1 MITRRWTYLLVG
13 IILALPGAVFSQEAR
28 GTQGARGGFFP
39 WWDSPIVN
47 GLDLT
52 DAQRTQIHSVIRDYR
67 GRMLDVRGAVQ
78 KAEHD
83 LDQVFNEDTVD
94 QRRGSEAIDRLTKAR
109 ADMTKSVSEMSLR
122 MRAVLTSQQW
132 QELQR
137 RQREQG
143 ARIENTGRGSGPQRG
158 PGRGRRLAKDGT
170 KAPPRDGSKDSPQ
183 RTAESQSPTPALN
196 QQ

>member
-1 MITRRWTYLLVG
+1 LPV
-13 IILALPGAVFSQEAR
+13 ALSA
-28 GTQGARGGFFP
+28 QGARSGFFP
-39 WWDSPIVN
+39 WWDGPLVS

-52 DAQRTQIHSVIRDYR
+52 DAQRTEIRSVIRDYR
-67 GRMLDVRGAVQ
+67 GKMMEVRGAVQ
-78 KAEHD
+78 KAEGD
-83 LDQVFNEDTVD
+83 LDAVFNEDTVD

-122 MRAVLTSQQW
+122 MRAVLTTQQW

-143 ARIENTGRGSGPQRG
+143 SGLENAGRG
-158 PGRGRRLAKDGT
+158 PGSQKGGGRAHRLAKGG
-170 KAPPRDGSKDSPQ
+170 PKDSPSRPSEAQ
-183 RTAESQSPTPALN
+183 PQPPAPALS

>member
-1 MITRRWTYLLVG
+1 MITRRWKYLLACL
-13 IILALPGAVFSQEAR
+13 ILAIPAALSA
-28 GTQGARGGFFP
+28 QGPRGGLFP
-39 WWDSPIVN
+39 WWDSPMVS

-52 DAQRTQIHSVIRDYR
+52 DAQRAEIRSVIREYR
-67 GRMLDVRGAVQ
+67 GRMVEVRDGVQ
-78 KAEHD
+78 KAESD

-109 ADMTKSVSEMSLR
+109 AEMTKSVSELSLR
-122 MRAVLTSQQW
+122 MRAVLTTQQW

-143 ARIENTGRGSGPQRG
+143 SRIEDAGRGSGQQRG
-158 PGRGRRLAKDGT
+158 SGRGRRLAKSGS
-170 KAPPRDGSKDSPQ
+170 KDGSKDSTARPAEPQ
-183 RTAESQSPTPALN
+183 SQAPASALT

>member
-1 MITRRWTYLLVG
+1 MTTGRWKFLFTCLILLAPAM
-13 IILALPGAVFSQEAR
+13 LSA
-28 GTQGARGGFFP
+28 QGPRGGFFP
-39 WWDSPIVN
+39 WWDSPMVN

-52 DAQRTQIHSVIRDYR
+52 DTQRSQIRSVTQEYR
-67 GRMLDVRGAVQ
+67 GRMLAVRDAV
-78 KAEHD
+78 KNAESD
-83 LDQVFNEDTVD
+83 LDAVFNEDTVD

-122 MRAVLTSQQW
+122 MRAVLTTQQW

-143 ARIENTGRGSGPQRG
+143 SGLENAGRG
-158 PGRGRRLAKDGT
+158 PGSQKGGGRAHRLAKGG
-170 KAPPRDGSKDSPQ
+170 PKDSPSRPSEAQ
-183 RTAESQSPTPALN
+183 PQPPAPALS

>member
-1 MITRRWTYLLVG
+1 MLNAPRSARV
-13 IILALPGAVFSQEAR
+13 VQE
-28 GTQGARGGFFP
+28 
-39 WWDSPIVN
+39 
-47 GLDLT
+47 
-52 DAQRTQIHSVIRDYR
+52 YR
-67 GRMLDVRGAVQ
+67 GRMMEIRGAVQ
-78 KAEHD
+78 KAESD

-137 RQREQG
+137 RQREQQ
-143 ARIENTGRGSGPQRG
+143 ASRIENAGRGSGPQRG
-158 PGRGRRLAKDGT
+158 PGRGRRLAKSNPT
-170 KAPPRDGSKDSPQ
+170 ADSQPQ
-183 RTAESQSPTPALN
+183 TPPALS

>member
-1 MITRRWTYLLVG
+1 MNAHPWKYLLL
-13 IILALPGAVFSQEAR
+13 ILAVPAALSA
-28 GTQGARGGFFP
+28 QGPRSGFFP
-39 WWDSPIVN
+39 WWDSPIVS
-47 GLDLT
+47 GLDLS
-52 DAQRTQIHSVIRDYR
+52 DAQRAEIRSVIGEYR
-67 GRMLDVRGAVQ
+67 GKMQEVRSAVQ
-78 KAEHD
+78 KAESD

-137 RQREQG
+137 RQREQASG
-143 ARIENTGRGSGPQRG
+143 IENAGRGSGPQRG
-158 PGRGRRLAKDGT
+158 PGRGRRLAKAGSKT
-170 KAPPRDGSKDSPQ
+170 PARDGSKDSPTRSTEAQ
-183 RTAESQSPTPALN
+183 PQPPVPALS

>member
-1 MITRRWTYLLVG
+1 MIIRRWTHLLAG
-13 IILALPGAVFSQEAR
+13 LILALPAAVFSQEPR
-28 GTQGARGGFFP
+28 GAQGARGGFFP

-52 DAQRTQIHSVIRDYR
+52 DAQRTQIRTVVQEYR
-67 GRMLDVRGAVQ
+67 GRMMEVRGAVQ
-78 KAEHD
+78 KAEND

-122 MRAVLTSQQW
+122 MRAVLTPQQW
-132 QELQR
+132 QEL

-143 ARIENTGRGSGPQRG
+143 SRVENAGRGSGTKRG
-158 PGRGRRLAKDGT
+158 SGRGRRLAKAGP
-170 KAPPRDGSKDSPQ
+170 KDGSKDPPT
-183 RTAESQSPTPALN
+183 RAESQSQTPTPALS

>member
-1 MITRRWTYLLVG
+1 MKVRRWTYFLAG
-13 IILALPGAVFSQEAR
+13 IILALPVALSA
-28 GTQGARGGFFP
+28 QGARSGFFP
-39 WWDSPIVN
+39 WWDGPLVS

-52 DAQRTQIHSVIRDYR
+52 DAQRTEIRSVIRDYR
-67 GRMLDVRGAVQ
+67 GKMMEVRGAVQ
-78 KAEHD
+78 KAEGD
-83 LDQVFNEDTVD
+83 LDAVFNEDTVD

-122 MRAVLTSQQW
+122 IRAVLTTQQW

-143 ARIENTGRGSGPQRG
+143 SGLENAGRG
-158 PGRGRRLAKDGT
+158 PGSQKGGGRAHRLAKGG
-170 KAPPRDGSKDSPQ
+170 PKDSPSRPSEAQ
-183 RTAESQSPTPALN
+183 PQPPAPALS

>member
-1 MITRRWTYLLVG
+1 M
-13 IILALPGAVFSQEAR
+13 
-28 GTQGARGGFFP
+28 
-39 WWDSPIVN
+39 VN

-52 DAQRTQIHSVIRDYR
+52 DAQRTEIHSVIGDYR
-67 GRMLDVRGAVQ
+67 GRMQEVRSAVL
-78 KAEHD
+78 KAESD
-83 LDQVFNEDTVD
+83 LDQVFNEDPID

-122 MRAVLTSQQW
+122 MRAVLTAQQW

-143 ARIENTGRGSGPQRG
+143 SRIENAGRGSGPQRG
-158 PGRGRRLAKDGT
+158 PGRGRRLAKAGPKDASPRNADGQSQT
-170 KAPPRDGSKDSPQ
+170 PP
-183 RTAESQSPTPALN
+183 PALN